1 MKRLF
6 LSFFFFICF
15 FQVCFA
21 DILEISSSSKVEV
34 LDKPS
39 YLIKSLSYKE
49 AYISFKNSEFKRLYS
64 KNRSLGF
71 SNEPLWV
78 ALKVLNKSEQ
88 KQVLSFMYNSLEK
101 LTLYAYQNDKLLYEK
116 KNIKSIGDIL
126 LKNSFKT
133 LNSYFELE
141 KSDSAVTYLIKIETK
156 TPMIVNMFI
165 GSQIEAL
172 EVQVPQFIFF
182 FISIGS
188 FLSIILFSLFVY
200 SSTKEK
206 GYLLFSIYN
215 LLLGVFISFSYG
227 YLPLIFDFKTSLFFD
242 TLILQLAFIFLI
254 FFSID
259 FFNIN
264 KSNKKLYY
272 TIWAVVLLFNTLF
285 FINNFNS
292 TSYQL
297 MNIFIIIVL
306 TLFCLAVSI
315 ISFIQKDEMS
325 KYYIIALGGYLIS
338 IIVTLLMKTGLL
350 FYSFFTVE
358 AHFLGY
364 MWQMIVLFLALGQK
378 IKILQKEKNEA
389 LLKLKFQEK
398 MLFLQSR
405 QASLGKLI
413 GNITH
418 QWREPLTEISAVWT
432 NVEANILLKGIVEN
446 RQIISAIKQNNQII
460 KHLSQTINVFYNSFK
475 FQSNKKENF
484 SIVEEILNIEKLV
497 YYTLKAENI
506 EFRFIYDELL
516 QAYGNRNEFVNA
528 VLNIVLNAKDML
540 VKRKIKKPRIKII
553 LFKDIENTK
562 IYIEDNAQGI
572 EEKVINK
579 VFKPGVSTKEDST
592 GLGLFIS
599 KTIIEQKLQGVL
611 KVENI
616 LKGARFI
623 IFLPSAKTARD
634 NRFNQI
640 EYNLNES
647 TFQRLSR
654 LEKEVA
660 RQSEIEKTL
669 KQWETIFNQAHW
681 AIAFHKHNSKKF
693 ESTNPAFTKIYGYT
707 NKELQELDFLALF
720 EEKNRAFALQKQKE
734 AFDKSFLSFEAINIR
749 KDGKKFPVNIDLT
762 VIKNENDEI
771 LYYIANIKDITKQK
785 EDLNKILFQK
795 FALDNL
801 YEAIFLLD
809 KKANFCYANK
819 RAYETLGYTYDEILT
834 MGVKDIDINFSYKKY
849 LETLDK
855 LGNDEF
861 IIETLHQK
869 RDKCLFPVR
878 IKLNYFKYQN
888 RIYYMGFCMG
898 YNINNNKNF

>member
-1 MKRLF
+1 MKKLLF
-6 LSFFFFICF
+6 LFFVFTVQLFSIE
-15 FQVCFA
+15 
-21 DILEISSSSKVEV
+21 ILKFSDNANIEI
-34 LDKPS
+34 LTPPS
-39 YLIKSLSYKE
+39 YFFGDFSNQE
-49 AYISFKNSEFKRLYS
+49 AYQKFQQSKFISFS
-64 KNRSLGF
+64 KEIKSLGF
-71 SNEPLWV
+71 SDKSLWIGFELV
-78 ALKVLNKSEQ
+78 NKNKE
-88 KQVLSFMYNSLEK
+88 KQFLSFIYNSLEDI
-101 LTLYAYQNDKLLYEK
+101 TLYAYKNDKLLYSKKSNFLKDSK
-116 KNIKSIGDIL
+116 KNDIKSVDPYFY
-126 LKNSFKT
+126 LKST
-133 LNSYFELE
+133 
-141 KSDSAVTYLIKIETK
+141 SDKIVYLIEIKTK
-156 TPMIVNMFI
+156 APLIVNMFI
-165 GSQIEAL
+165 GTQIEVL
-172 EVQVPQFIFF
+172 NYQFPKIVFF
-182 FISIGS
+182 FISIGA
-188 FLSIILFSLFVY
+188 FISIIIFSIFVY
-200 SSTKEK
+200 ISSKEK
-206 GYLLFSIYN
+206 DYLLFAIYN
-215 LLLGVFISFSYG
+215 FFLGLGICFSYG
-227 YLPLIFDFKTSLFFD
+227 YLTSILKFTVPIYLNTF
-242 TLILQLAFIFLI
+242 ILQLAFSFFVLFTIDVLNIYKINQKLFRFSFLLV
-254 FFSID
+254 FS
-259 FFNIN
+259 FNFLFILNYFNFVYNQIIN
-264 KSNKKLYY
+264 IL
-272 TIWAVVLLFNTLF
+272 I
-285 FINNFNS
+285 I
-292 TSYQL
+292 
-297 MNIFIIIVL
+297 IFIIL
-306 TLFCLAVSI
+306 SCLYLAVN
-315 ISFIQKDEMS
+315 SFLRKSEAT
-325 KYYIIALGGYLIS
+325 KYYLIAIGGYLIG
-338 IIVTLLMKTGLL
+338 IIVTLCIKIGLL
-350 FYSFFTVE
+350 NYSFFTVE
-358 AHFLGY
+358 AHFLGFI
-364 MWQMIVLFLALGQK
+364 WQMIFLFLALGYK